1 MENIEELRRAIEALE
16 TAALEAAVGQSGVA
30 PALAVLRRQLQALE
44 AAPAALSQRKQV
56 TALFADLVGFTSL
69 SETLD
74 PETATEML
82 NLLWADL
89 DAVIVAHGGFIDK
102 HMGDGVMA
110 LWGVTQTREDDAE
123 RAVRAALEMQ
133 VAMRDFNAR
142 VRRNLPPLHL
152 RVGLNTGPALLGQIV
167 TAATGGGEFS
177 AIGDTINFAS
187 RLEDAAPVDGVL
199 VSQDT
204 YHLVR
209 GLFDLQAQPPLTV
222 RGRHEAVQTYVARRG
237 QPRSFW
243 LRTRGV
249 EGAETQMVGRVAEL
263 EALQAAFHSLQDSD
277 GCMQPRCMQP
287 RGPRLVTV
295 VGDAGVGKSR
305 LLYEFEAWLDGLPEA
320 ITYLKGR
327 ATPEMQL
334 IPYSLFR
341 DMFAFRFGIRES
353 DPPGVVLEKFRL
365 GMADLLEPEQAD
377 LVGQFVGFDFEQAGS
392 AAVRALLGSASF
404 GRLAQSAL
412 SAYMRAFTR
421 RPAVL
426 FWEDIHWADERS
438 LDLLLQLLAEL
449 PEAPLLV
456 VCLTRP
462 TLFERQPE
470 WGRALPGGCSERL
483 VLKPLTPAES
493 SALTAQILHR
503 LEVIPPALSE
513 LIVESAE
520 GNPFYVEELIKVL
533 IDDGVIVRRPEHWE
547 VALDRLKALRIPRT
561 LTGVLQA
568 RLDALPL
575 EERCVLQCAAVVGRM
590 FWDATVVDL
599 LRSSAECLG
608 GAPESERIQ
617 ALLGAACTRELIFQR
632 SRSVFQGTDE
642 YSFKHAILR
651 DVTYETV
658 LLRLRRSYH
667 GQAARWLEAHAGERV
682 GEYLNLIAGHYELAG
697 EGVPA
702 ATCLLRSGENARAVS
717 AYRDA
722 INAFTRAL
730 ALLERLEEEAAAPP
744 LLAALHVRLGYAYRQ
759 VSDYP
764 TALTHLEEG
773 LALARSVGDAALGT
787 AALSTAALIGLGWSL
802 MGQGNYEAALEQLEP
817 ALAAAR
823 QGGDLHGVALAL
835 SHLGDVAYRR
845 GDSAAASR
853 YAWECLTLYQALGDR
868 QGIAGAFRVLGFV
881 SYMQGD
887 YDDALRYHEASRSMY
902 LEIGDRWGVG
912 TGYINL
918 GEAARRLGRFAEAA
932 EYYARSLPYFKEIG
946 NRFGA
951 AIATLNLGH
960 ATQGLGDLERA
971 REYFCVSVEQSWALG
986 ALAVALEG
994 VVGLVRLQLEAPAAG
1009 MTVER
1014 AAEALGCVQS
1024 HPAYNAEIAQFTG
1037 AIMES
1042 LCARLDEATLA
1053 AALARGAARDVEG
1066 VFAEVLGE
1074 RLGTQMNA
1082 DLGI

>member
-1 MENIEELRRAIEALE
+1 
-16 TAALEAAVGQSGVA
+16 
-30 PALAVLRRQLQALE
+30 
-44 AAPAALSQRKQV
+44 
-56 TALFADLVGFTSL
+56 
-69 SETLD
+69 
-74 PETATEML
+74 
-82 NLLWADL
+82 
-89 DAVIVAHGGFIDK
+89 
-102 HMGDGVMA
+102 
-110 LWGVTQTREDDAE
+110 
-123 RAVRAALEMQ
+123 
-133 VAMRDFNAR
+133 
-142 VRRNLPPLHL
+142 
-152 RVGLNTGPALLGQIV
+152 
-167 TAATGGGEFS
+167 GGGEFS
-177 AIGDTINFAS
+177 AIGDTINLAS

-204 YHLVR
+204 YHQVR
-209 GLFDLQAQPPLTV
+209 GLFDLSAQPPLTV
-222 RGRHEAVQTYVARRG
+222 RGRHEPVQTYVARRA

-249 EGAETQMVGRVAEL
+249 DGAETMMVGRAVEL
-263 EALQAAFHSLQDSD
+263 EALQAAFHSLTDS
-277 GCMQPRCMQP
+277 G
-287 RGPRLVTV
+287 GPRLVTV
-295 VGDAGVGKSR
+295 IGEAGVGKSR
-305 LLYEFEAWLDGLPEA
+305 LLYEFEAWLDALPEQ

-341 DMFAFRFGIRES
+341 DMFSFRFGIRDS

-365 GMADLLEPEQAD
+365 GAADLLEPEQAD

-392 AAVRALLGSASF
+392 DAVYSAAVRALLGSASF
-404 GRLAQSAL
+404 GRLAQKAL
-412 SAYMRAFTR
+412 STFMRAFVQQPT
-421 RPAVL
+421 VL
-426 FWEDIHWADERS
+426 FWEDVHWADERS
-438 LDLLLQLLAEL
+438 LDLLPQLLAEL
-449 PEAPLLV
+449 PGAPLLV
-456 VCLTRP
+456 VCLARP
-462 TLFERQPE
+462 TLFERRPE
-470 WGRALPGGCSERL
+470 WGHALPGVICDRL
-483 VLKPLTPAES
+483 ELKPLTPEES

-503 LEVIPPALSE
+503 LEVIPPALSA
-513 LIVESAE
+513 LIVENAE

-533 IDDGVIVRRPEHWE
+533 IDDGVIVQGPEHWTVTQDTAGLE
-547 VALDRLKALRIPRT
+547 RLKALRIPRT

-568 RLDALPL
+568 RLDALPV
-575 EERCVLQCAAVVGRM
+575 EERCVLQCASVIGRM

-599 LRSSAECLG
+599 LRASAECLG
-608 GAPESERIQ
+608 SAPESEHVQ
-617 ALLGAACTRELIFQR
+617 ALLDAACARELIFQR
-632 SRSVFQGTDE
+632 SRSVFEAAEE

-658 LLRLRRSYH
+658 LLRLRRLYH

-730 ALLERLEEEAAAPP
+730 ALLDGQAEPESPHAAAPSHAAAP
-744 LLAALHVRLGYAYRQ
+744 LRAALEVRLGYAYRQ

-764 TALTHLEEG
+764 TALTHLELG
-773 LALARSVGDAALGT
+773 LALARGAGDL
-787 AALSTAALIGLGWSL
+787 ALSIAALIGLGWSL
-802 MGQGNYEAALEQLEP
+802 MGQGKYEAALEWLEP
-817 ALAAAR
+817 ALVAAR
-823 QGGDLHGVALAL
+823 EGGDLHGVALAL

-887 YDDALRYHEASRSMY
+887 YAESLRHHEASRSMY
-902 LEIGDRWGVG
+902 AEIGDRWGVG

-918 GEAARRLGRFAEAA
+918 GESARRSGRFAEAA
-932 EYYARSLPYFKEIG
+932 EYYARSLPYFEEIG

-960 ATQGLGDLERA
+960 ATQGLGDSERA
-971 REYFCVSVEQSWALG
+971 REYFCASVEQSRALG

-994 VVGLVRLQLEAPAAG
+994 VVGLVRLHAEAPETRCPATEA
-1009 MTVER
+1009 VAEA
-1014 AAEALGCVQS
+1014 AAEWLGCVQS
-1024 HPAYNAEIAQFTG
+1024 HPAYNAEIEQFVG
-1037 AIMES
+1037 EIMA
-1042 LCARLDEATLA
+1042 LLRARLDEATLA
-1053 AALARGAARDVEG
+1053 AALARGAARDMEG

-1074 RLGTQMNA
+1074 DVRT
-1082 DLGI
+1082 